1 MAKKTFLYFAF
12 GSNLLTERI
21 QINNPSAVFRN
32 IAKLRDH
39 KLDFNYFSQVLIYPD
54 MYCSNFKLISRDGK
68 ELLPR

>member
-21 QINNPSAVFRN
+21 HINNPSAVFRS

-39 KLDFNYFSQVLIYPD
+39 KLDFNYFSQVVTL
-54 MYCSNFKLISRDGK
+54 
-68 ELLPR
+68 